1 MSSLPMKKLNSHTRQ
16 LILTCLDIAIVTDKM
31 DALIAAGKGPDLKY
45 RRREVNGVV
54 LCGSKMVVIIVEVI
68 IEIGNS

>member
-45 RRREVNGVV
+45 RRREVNGV
-54 LCGSKMVVIIVEVI
+54 LYGSKMVVIIVEVI